1 MLAIAIGM
9 LTFTLV
15 VVLLASTVLLV
26 RRRVMPS
33 GEATLTINDTR
44 QLTVQRGETLLQGLA
59 RHGIYLPAACGGR
72 GSCGQCR
79 VRIGGVR
86 LPLLPTEAAHISRR
100 DAAHGE
106 HLACSVT
113 VRDDLDVRIAADL
126 FGAERF
132 ACTVRSSRCVSTFM
146 KELVLTLPSTP
157 AFTFEAGDYIVLE
170 APAGSVRFE
179 DFAIDASFRA
189 EWQHHQLLQLAVELT
204 EPTTRAYSI
213 ANHPQQHDSVT
224 LVVRIA
230 TPPPRAPR
238 GTPPGKVSS
247 YVFALR
253 PGDPVAISGPFG
265 DFHAHP
271 GEREMVFIGGG
282 AGIAPLRAII
292 FDQLERKATRRR
304 ISFFYGVRSRADLCY
319 QAEFE
324 ALAARHPNFSYHVAL
339 AEPHPGDDWHGYTGL
354 IHAVALTHYLKDHPA
369 PERIEYY
376 LCGPP
381 LMASAVVAMLED
393 LGVDRS
399 SIYFDDF
406 GT

>member
-1 MLAIAIGM
+1 MFEIAIGM
-9 LTFTLV
+9 ISFTLV
-15 VVLLASTVLLV
+15 VFLLAATVLLV

-33 GEATLTINDTR
+33 GSATLTINETR
-44 QLTVQRGETLLQGLA
+44 RITVQRGEKLLNALA

-79 VRIGGVR
+79 VRIVDAA

-106 HLACSVT
+106 HLACSIT
-113 VRDDLDVRIAADL
+113 VREDLELRIAPDL
-126 FGAERF
+126 LGAQRF
-132 ACTVRSSRCVSTFM
+132 ACTVRSNRCVSTFM
-146 KELVLTLPSTP
+146 KELILALPAAP
-157 AFTFEAGDYIVLE
+157 EFAFEAGDYILLE
-170 APAGSVRFE
+170 APAGTVRFE
-179 DFAIDASFRA
+179 NFEVAASFRD
-189 EWQHHQLLQLAVELT
+189 EWQHHRLFELSVELT
-204 EPTTRAYSI
+204 EPTTRAYSL
-213 ANHPQQHDSVT
+213 ANHPLERDSVT

-230 TPPPRAPR
+230 TPPPRAAR

-247 YVFALR
+247 YIFGLQ
-253 PGDPVAISGPFG
+253 PGDAVTISGPFG
-265 DFHAHP
+265 DFHAQP

-292 FDQLERKATRRR
+292 FDQLERKATQRR
-304 ISFFYGVRSRADLCY
+304 ISFFYGARSRADLCY

-324 ALAARHPNFSYHVAL
+324 TLAQRHANFSYHVAL
-339 AEPHPGDDWHGYTGL
+339 AEPQPGDDWHGYTGF
-354 IHAVALTHYLKDHPA
+354 IHAVALQHYLKDHPA
-369 PERIEYY
+369 PERVEYY